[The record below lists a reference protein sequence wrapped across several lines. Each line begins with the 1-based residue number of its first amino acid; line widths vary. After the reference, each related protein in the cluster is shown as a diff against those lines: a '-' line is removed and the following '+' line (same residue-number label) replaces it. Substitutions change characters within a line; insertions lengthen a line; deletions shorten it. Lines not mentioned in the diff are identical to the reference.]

1 MFAGQVIMH
10 SVVMTVTVK
19 LQLDVLVQVTVV
31 VPSGKTEPEAGEQVT
46 AEPEQST
53 GST

>member
-1 MFAGQVIMH
+1 VH

-46 AEPEQST
+46 AEPEHAA
-53 GST
+53 GSS